1 MILGRSYMSPGA
13 RPTKHIS
20 IEFEIRWKFKT
31 LWCKI
36 FAADHNDILHTSR
49 QWHCRDMCKIWL
61 WSAANILHQSVLN
74 FHRISNSIEICLVG
88 RAPGLHKQM
97 VENEYV
103 SLIVRK
109 MCSDVRIQRNGMST
123 SFRIAI
129 TNLLARRVY
138 LIFLIF
144 VNGPKIQP
152 TYALALL

>member
-1 MILGRSYMSPGA
+1 MILGRSY
-13 RPTKHIS
+13 
-20 IEFEIRWKFKT
+20 
-31 LWCKI
+31 
-36 FAADHNDILHTSR
+36 TS
-49 QWHCRDMCKIWL
+49 
-61 WSAANILHQSVLN
+61 
-74 FHRISNSIEICLVG
+74 
-88 RAPGLHKQM
+88 PGLHKQM

-129 TNLLARRVY
+129 TNLLARRVC